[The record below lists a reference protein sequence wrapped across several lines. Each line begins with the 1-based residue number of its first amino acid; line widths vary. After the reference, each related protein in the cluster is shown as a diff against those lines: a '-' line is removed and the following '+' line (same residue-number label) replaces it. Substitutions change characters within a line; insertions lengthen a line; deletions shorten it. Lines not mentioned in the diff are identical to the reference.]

1 MSLRQQ
7 HWELLSLADA
17 ETSYTR
23 DAFPYCLMNDLN
35 LHLEKS
41 FPGV

>member
-1 MSLRQQ
+1 MSLQKE

-17 ETSYTR
+17 ETNFTR
-23 DAFPYCLMNDLN
+23 DVFAYCLMNDLN

-41 FPGV
+41 LPGV